1 MPVVSQTGVVWN
13 VDLNHAEVNA
23 LTTEAGF
30 AALAI
35 PPPIDVAVAAVSAY
49 VALIDQIGGD
59 NGVDISGVIGAA
71 GVIVTPRGLGAYGW
85 LVKGANIVVD
95 AGKTIGEFILK
106 LVGSVQHGDIQT
118 VAVLASIGGGLLAGL
133 ATIPMGA
140 VILDWLFGR
149 RADPPPDSPEA
160 LNKRGAVK
168 ANRPKVQPW
177 ETFVLTEVGAA
188 ELPCFHGKAFSRRRA
203 AVDRLCTQVVHGL
216 EIGKNGCWSETPTMG
231 R

>member
-13 VDLNHAEVNA
+13 VELNHAEVNT
-23 LTTEAGF
+23 LTTGAGV

-35 PPPIDVAVAAVSAY
+35 PPPVDVAVAAVPAY

-106 LVGSVQHGDIQT
+106 LVGSVQHGRYSDCRCPCEYRRGPPGR
-118 VAVLASIGGGLLAGL
+118 SGSDPHGCCHFGL
-133 ATIPMGA
+133 A
-140 VILDWLFGR
+140 VW
-149 RADPPPDSPEA
+149 SP
-160 LNKRGAVK
+160 G
-168 ANRPKVQPW
+168 
-177 ETFVLTEVGAA
+177 
-188 ELPCFHGKAFSRRRA
+188 
-203 AVDRLCTQVVHGL
+203 
-216 EIGKNGCWSETPTMG
+216 
-231 R
+231 